1 MDPLEHGVV
10 PVNAGCREVVVSR
23 KAGEAVLRGA
33 PVFIPGV
40 LAASPHIA
48 AGKS

>member
-1 MDPLEHGVV
+1 M
-10 PVNAGCREVVVSR
+10 SR

-40 LAASPHIA
+40 LSASAAIVRGDMDLRARTIP
-48 AGKS
+48 